1 MDFIHS
7 FLDFALHLNK
17 ALPQLLCD
25 YGVWFYV
32 ILFAIIFAET
42 GLVIFPFLPGDS
54 LLFAAGALAAKSS
67 PCGEAISPVVLIALL
82 TLAAILGDQLNY
94 VVGRFF
100 GHKILSRKFRG
111 KPIVSEKNLKK
122 THDFFEKFGTK
133 AIIMARFVPI
143 IRTITPFVAGV
154 GEMSYRKKF
163 LPFDLFGGAL
173 WITSMTLAGYFLGQI
188 DVVEKNFELVVVAI
202 IVLSLLPMIITF
214 IKSRRKPRL

>member
-1 MDFIHS
+1 MEFIQS
-7 FLDFALHLNK
+7 FLHFALHLNE
-17 ALPQLLCD
+17 ALPDLLCD
-25 YGVWFYV
+25 YGIWFYV

-67 PCGEAISPVVLIALL
+67 PCGEAINPIYLILFL
-82 TLAAILGDQLNY
+82 ILAAILGDQTNY
-94 VVGRFF
+94 FIGRFF
-100 GHKILSRKFRG
+100 GHKILNKKFRG
-111 KPIVSEKNLKK
+111 KPLVSEKNLKK

-163 LPFDLFGGAL
+163 LPYDLFGGAL
-173 WITSMTLAGYFLGQI
+173 WISSMTAAGYFLGRI
-188 DVVEKNFELVVVAI
+188 PFVEKHFEAVVVGI
-202 IVLSLLPMIITF
+202 IVLSLAPMIVAF